1 MKNSMFSGWKDVFLF
16 TLKQGAGQKYRA
28 VTIALAL
35 VLFAG
40 GFAANVFMA
49 LSQQKEN
56 NISPIETVYV
66 IDESEIADINWTD
79 SKQLDREQFPNVVFE
94 QTSESI
100 TELGKQLMDNETTGV
115 IAKVEKGK
123 EKYVVNVFIPYGS
136 DVTKDD
142 GENLAKTMDSIVY
155 EGIIKASSIDAD
167 KVTHVVSTMD
177 TEFRIVGE
185 NAKSDNML
193 MVTSVFP
200 VVFMMGLYFMVIIY
214 GQNMGQIVSIE
225 KSTKL
230 METLLVMTR
239 PYGLI
244 FGKIIATASTAIF
257 QMAVWIGSLVA
268 GFFVGDSFARSSIYG
283 DYDNFIISLFKDI
296 AAEGSSQ
303 AFTPAAIVLTA
314 IAVCLAFF
322 FYCMLA
328 GATSSFASK
337 ADELGTTMMF
347 YNMSI
352 VIGFLGSYIIP
363 MAVGQEWVK
372 VIIRLVP
379 MSGAFILPGEILL
392 GTVKTGAAILY
403 LIVLFAWILL
413 TAIFAGKVYRDQVFH
428 RGQSLKERLPWLK
441 KKASEES
448 DEQWQYLH
456 DEAGRPLEKSQKI
469 GYFFIAVSP
478 LVIFFIIQILGS
490 LVVTNIM
497 TRVDLRGIDLEL
509 WEVKD
514 FADYYH
520 GIESTLN
527 PLTLMVCHLLII
539 TTFGI
544 WMYFI
549 RRGIDKNNIIHVKNL
564 LGKKLVT
571 MLGICLV
578 GGLCL
583 CALANGVVAI
593 EAEVV
598 PSVVEDYME
607 MAGTTGFGKSP
618 FAIFAAVCLA
628 PIGEEFLCRGICMNF
643 GKKAFGKFW
652 YANILQALLFG
663 VLHMNWV
670 QGVYAFFIGLVL
682 GILVERYDSLLPA
695 MLVHF
700 IVNFS
705 SSTWVPKV
713 LENVEATLVT
723 GILLVVIPGII
734 TVAMLFFSGRSEKN
748 LIKE

>member
-167 KVTHVVSTMD
+167 KVTYVVSTMD

-257 QMAVWIGSLVA
+257 QMAVWIGSLVV

-296 AAEGSSQ
+296 AADGANK
-303 AFTPAAIVLTA
+303 AFSTEAIVLTA

>member
-167 KVTHVVSTMD
+167 KVTYVVSTMD

-296 AAEGSSQ
+296 AADGANK
-303 AFTPAAIVLTA
+303 AFSTEAIVLTA

>member
-1 MKNSMFSGWKDVFLF
+1 MKKTIKDIDVKGKKVLVRVDFNVPMQDGEITDETRIVAALP
-16 TLKQGAGQKYRA
+16 TINYLVEQGAKVILMSHLGRPEGEPNEKFS
-28 VTIALAL
+28 LAPVAKKL
-35 VLFAG
+35 SEKLGKDVLFA
-40 GFAANVFMA
+40 A
-49 LSQQKEN
+49 
-56 NISPIETVYV
+56 
-66 IDESEIADINWTD
+66 
-79 SKQLDREQFPNVVFE
+79 
-94 QTSESI
+94 
-100 TELGKQLMDNETTGV
+100 
-115 IAKVEKGK
+115 GK
-123 EKYVVNVFIPYGS
+123 EV
-136 DVTKDD
+136 
-142 GENLAKTMDSIVY
+142 
-155 EGIIKASSIDAD
+155 
-167 KVTHVVSTMD
+167 
-177 TEFRIVGE
+177 VGE

-268 GFFVGDSFARSSIYG
+268 GFFVGDGFARSSIYG

-392 GTVKTGAAILY
+392 GTVKTGAAIVY

-441 KKASEES
+441 NKAGEES

-456 DEAGRPLEKSQKI
+456 DEAEKQLEKSQKI
-469 GYFFIAVSP
+469 GYFMLAISP
-478 LVIFFIIQILGS
+478 IVIFLILQVLAS
-490 LVVTNIM
+490 LVVTNLM
-497 TRVDLRGIDLEL
+497 TRFGLRNIDISV
-509 WEVKD
+509 WEIKD
-514 FADYYH
+514 FVNYYH
-520 GIESTLN
+520 EIENTLN
-527 PLTLMVCHLLII
+527 PLTLLVCHLTII
-539 TTFGI
+539 AGFGL

-549 RRGIDKNNIIHVKNL
+549 RKGINRNNIWHIKSL
-564 LGKKLVT
+564 LNRKPAL
-571 MLGICLV
+571 IA
-578 GGLCL
+578 GLCVAIGVCL
-583 CALANGVVAI
+583 CFLANGVVMI
-593 EAEVV
+593 EAGTF
-598 PSVVEDYME
+598 PSLIDDYME
-607 MAGTTGFGKSP
+607 MAQNSGFGTHP
-618 FAIFAAVCLA
+618 FAIFAAICLA
-628 PIGEEFLCRGICMNF
+628 PIGEELLCRGVCLHF
-643 GKKAFGKFW
+643 GKKALGKFW
-652 YANILQALLFG
+652 YANILQALVFG
-663 VLHMNWV
+663 VIHMNWV
-670 QGVYAFFIGLVL
+670 QGVYAFVIGIFL
-682 GILVERYDSLLPA
+682 GLLVERYNSLLPS

-700 IVNFS
+700 VINFS
-705 SSTWVPKV
+705 SSTWAGK
-713 LENVEATLVT
+713 LFGNVNMSLPL
-723 GILLVVIPGII
+723 GICLVVIPGII
-734 TVAMLFFSGRSEKN
+734 AVSAMFFTRKDA
-748 LIKE
+748 IKA

>member
-35 VLFAG
+35 ILFAG

-79 SKQLDREQFPNVVFE
+79 SKQLDREQFPNVKFE
-94 QTSESI
+94 QTKFEI
-100 TELGKQLMDNETTGV
+100 AELGKQLMDNETTGV

-142 GENLAKTMDSIVY
+142 GENLAKAMDSIFY

-167 KVTHVVSTMD
+167 KVTYVVSTMD

-257 QMAVWIGSLVA
+257 QMAVWICSLVA

-296 AAEGSSQ
+296 AAEGANK
-303 AFTPAAIVLTA
+303 AFSTEAIVLTA

-392 GTVKTGAAILY
+392 GTVKTGAAIVY

-441 KKASEES
+441 NKASEES

-456 DEAGRPLEKSQKI
+456 DEVGRPLEKSQKI
-469 GYFFIAVSP
+469 GYFFIAISP

-490 LVVTNIM
+490 LVITNIM

-539 TTFGI
+539 ATFGI

-571 MLGICLV
+571 MLWICLV

-607 MAGTTGFGKSP
+607 MAGTTGFGQSP

-734 TVAMLFFSGRSEKN
+734 TVAMLIFSGRSEKN
-748 LIKE
+748 ITEV

>member
-28 VTIALAL
+28 ITIALAL
-35 VLFAG
+35 ILFAG

-79 SKQLDREQFPNVVFE
+79 SKQIDREQFPNVKFE
-94 QTSESI
+94 QTKSEI
-100 TELGKQLMDNETTGV
+100 AELGKQLMDNEAASV
-115 IAKVEKGK
+115 IAKVTKGK
-123 EKYVVNVFIPYGS
+123 EKYIVNVFVPYGS

-142 GENLAKTMDSIVY
+142 GENLAKVMDSIVY

-167 KVTHVVSTMD
+167 KVTYVVSTMD
-177 TEFRIVGE
+177 TEFRVVGE

-244 FGKIIATASTAIF
+244 FGKIIATASTAIL

-268 GFFVGDSFARSSIYG
+268 GFFVGDGFARSSIYG

-392 GTVKTGAAILY
+392 GTVKTGAAVVY

-413 TAIFAGKVYRDQVFH
+413 TAIFAGKIYRDQVFH

-469 GYFFIAVSP
+469 GYFFIAISP

-723 GILLVVIPGII
+723 GILLVVIPGVI
-734 TVAMLFFSGRSEKN
+734 TAAMLYFSEKGFKKK
-748 LIKE
+748 IKE

>member
-167 KVTHVVSTMD
+167 KVTYVVSTMD

>member
-35 VLFAG
+35 ILFAG

-66 IDESEIADINWTD
+66 IDESEIADINWVD
-79 SKQLDREQFPNVVFE
+79 SKQLDREQFPNVKFE
-94 QTSESI
+94 QTKSEI
-100 TELGKQLMDNETTGV
+100 AELGKQLMDNETTSV

-123 EKYVVNVFIPYGS
+123 EKYIVNVFVPYGS

-142 GENLAKTMDSIVY
+142 GENLAKVMDSIVY

-167 KVTHVVSTMD
+167 KVTYVVSTMD

-244 FGKIIATASTAIF
+244 FGKIIATASTAIL

-268 GFFVGDSFARSSIYG
+268 GFFVGDGFARNSIYG

-392 GTVKTGAAILY
+392 GTVKTGAAVVY

-413 TAIFAGKVYRDQVFH
+413 TAIFAGKIYRDQVFH

-469 GYFFIAVSP
+469 GYFFIAISP

-539 TTFGI
+539 ITFGI

-700 IVNFS
+700 VVNFS

-723 GILLVVIPGII
+723 GILLVVIPGAI
-734 TVAMLFFSGRSEKN
+734 TAAMLYFSEKGFKKK
-748 LIKE
+748 IKE